1 MDVMGTPQEPQS
13 PDPPSQGAESLDELL
28 AAQLKLLW
36 SIDLGDTPV
45 AVQFE
50 ASSSSA

>member
-1 MDVMGTPQEPQS
+1 METDAGTSQEPQS
-13 PDPPSQGAESLDELL
+13 PEPESLDELL

-36 SIDLGDTPV
+36 SIDLADTPM

-50 ASSSSA
+50 AACSSA